1 VLSFSQN
8 AKKTRFCFFFLFQFH
23 HTTSKRKKKKLKKT
37 NQNKTKQGLE
47 DSRAK
52 IRLYAAELAAVVA
65 ELAFYI
71 RATGLDTEAFAKN
84 SSMMSKLPEIEKK
97 ISSITTEMI
106 IRAEKLL
113 ESMYD
118 QHYRGGKEDEA
129 CHFDTALLNDLN
141 SLG

>member
-1 VLSFSQN
+1 
-8 AKKTRFCFFFLFQFH
+8 
-23 HTTSKRKKKKLKKT
+23 
-37 NQNKTKQGLE
+37 LE

-52 IRLYAAELAAVVA
+52 VRLYAAELAAVVA

-97 ISSITTEMI
+97 ISSITTEMMI
-106 IRAEKLL
+106 KAESLL
-113 ESMYD
+113 EVMYE
-118 QHYRGGKEDEA
+118 QNTRSGKEDEA